1 MIDRQREAHEHTH
14 TASSV
19 SLETLINME
28 GEVRKITQYM
38 VLFIKKY
45 PRDKSIHKAGQWLS
59 RTGELGELGEL
70 EAVTKR

>member
-1 MIDRQREAHEHTH
+1 MKNEISQSQE
-14 TASSV
+14 
-19 SLETLINME
+19 N
-28 GEVRKITQYM
+28 TQYM